1 MSAKPAVERAPWPKR
16 IWAPAI
22 IHYAT
27 SLSPSE
33 VLSRLA
39 NQSSRFDVPGD
50 GNLSKIGFRF
60 ELTPRGFKLHKV
72 AGRFLSS
79 PPRPIAVLDAKTVG
93 TAAGTSIDG
102 AVRLPYPYLVMF
114 GVLWAATLATALLPD
129 NEIFI
134 AALVLWG
141 FFGSLFTL
149 AERVDAGRS
158 VASFVKQLDTAL
170 EPRNSMS
177 GVPAPISSA
186 LATPASDVLLFRT
199 RFQAA
204 LFLGGLTAFWCGFLL
219 LNLMLIA
226 MGPTP
231 GHSRQLG
238 AEEIPVIF
246 LMVGGGL
253 ALVVSERRLSM
264 RMTNRSIPG
273 MWAQMRMLM
282 PSTLAEAAR
291 TLGLNGR
298 LVAAAL
304 YTVLLVGIVVFF
316 TSVVG
321 Q

>member
-1 MSAKPAVERAPWPKR
+1 MTANAQVQRAPWPR
-16 IWAPAI
+16 RLWAPAI
-22 IHYAT
+22 INYLT
-27 SLSPSE
+27 SLTPSE
-33 VLSRLA
+33 VLDRLG
-39 NQSSRFDVPGD
+39 NQSTGFDAPRD
-50 GNLSKIGFRF
+50 GNLSKIGFRL
-60 ELTPRGFKLHKV
+60 ELSARGFRLHKV

-79 PPRPIAVLDAKTVG
+79 PPRPVAVLDAETVDTG
-93 TAAGTSIDG
+93 AGTRIEG
-102 AVRLPYPYLVMF
+102 VVRLPYPYLVMF
-114 GVLWAATLATALLPD
+114 CVLWAATLGTALLPD
-129 NEIFI
+129 KGMFI

-170 EPRNSMS
+170 DARNSMS
-177 GVPAPISSA
+177 RVPTPISSN
-186 LATPASDVLLFRT
+186 LPTEASGGRLFRT

-204 LFLGGLTAFWCGFLL
+204 LFLGGLTAFWCSFLL
-219 LNLMLIA
+219 LNLMLTAI
-226 MGPTP
+226 GPNA

-246 LMVGGGL
+246 LMVGSGL
-253 ALVVSERRLSM
+253 ALVVSERNLSM
-264 RMTNRSIPG
+264 SMTNRSIPG
-273 MWAQMRMLM
+273 MRAQMRMLM

-304 YTVLLVGIVVFF
+304 YSVLLVGIAVFF

-321 Q
+321 H

>member
-1 MSAKPAVERAPWPKR
+1 VSAKEEVERAPWPKR

-27 SLSPSE
+27 SVSPSE
-33 VLSRLA
+33 VLDRLA
-39 NQSSRFDVPGD
+39 KQGSGFDAPRD

-60 ELTPRGFKLHKV
+60 ELTTRGFKLHKV
-72 AGRFLSS
+72 GGRFLSS
-79 PPRPIAVLDAKTVG
+79 PPRPIAVLDAETVDTG
-93 TAAGTSIDG
+93 AGTSIEG

-114 GVLWAATLATALLPD
+114 GGLWAATLSTALLPD
-129 NEIFI
+129 NGMFV

-149 AERVDAGRS
+149 AERVDVGRS
-158 VASFVKQLDTAL
+158 VTSFVKQLDTAL
-170 EPRNSMS
+170 DARNSMS
-177 GVPAPISSA
+177 GVAAPISST
-186 LATPASDVLLFRT
+186 LATQASGGQLFRT

-204 LFLGGLTAFWCGFLL
+204 LFLGGLTAFWGSFLL
-219 LNLMLIA
+219 LNLMLTA
-226 MGPTP
+226 MGPSAS
-231 GHSRQLG
+231 HSRQLG

-253 ALVVSERRLSM
+253 ALVVSERSLSM

-304 YTVLLVGIVVFF
+304 YSVLLVGIAVFF

-321 Q
+321 H